1 MGTAPESPPTT
12 ERHDPFERV
21 SPRASMSSATGRPDG
36 PCVLFAVRLL
46 ASFAHAMPGRVQDRL
61 LSNDRSVTAT
71 AHVAPAESELSAV
84 AQQQLLGGQ
93 SISAQDRRE
102 GRGIKGLEV
111 AAAPPTEARSDG
123 DRPGESPNN

>member
-12 ERHDPFERV
+12 ERHNPFEQV
-21 SPRASMSSATGRPDG
+21 MPRASMSSGTGGPTGEPVRP
-36 PCVLFAVRLL
+36 LFAVRLV

-71 AHVAPAESELSAV
+71 AHVAPAESELSEV

-102 GRGIKGLEV
+102 GRGSKG
-111 AAAPPTEARSDG
+111 
-123 DRPGESPNN
+123 